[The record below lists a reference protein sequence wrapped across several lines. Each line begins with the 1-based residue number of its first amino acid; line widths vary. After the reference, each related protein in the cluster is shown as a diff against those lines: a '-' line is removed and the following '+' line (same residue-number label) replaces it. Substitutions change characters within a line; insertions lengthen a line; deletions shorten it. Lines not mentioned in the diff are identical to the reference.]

1 MAQYLAIDDRPEDDP
16 AKAAAASPDAIAGA
30 RTPAVRADCCKTSI
44 TNVLLY
50 VGAATTNASG

>member
-16 AKAAAASPDAIAGA
+16 AKAAADAIAGS

-44 TNVLLY
+44 KNVLLY